1 MINGRVRVLHIVLDL
16 DAGGLERL
24 VTEIVRHMDRD
35 RFESHVLVL
44 QFPGRTAG
52 ALGDAA
58 ELHVAPP
65 LPVWSLLWPAPL
77 TREIRRIAPDVV
89 HTHSGVWFKGSLA
102 ARRAGVPRVIHTDHG
117 RRHPDPWIGR
127 ALEWLASRRTD
138 VVVAVSETLAGHLA
152 ETIVGRSRRIA
163 VVVNGVDTNRFRPRP
178 DPGALRRELN
188 LAPDTPIIGSIG
200 RLDYVKGYDLML
212 EAFARLATEWRGAQ
226 RPALA
231 LVGDG
236 PEEERLQGQARA
248 LGLGGQAFFMGWRD
262 PVDDLLAGFTLYT
275 LASRSEGTSIGL
287 LEAMSAGCCPVV
299 TDVGGNRHVLGP
311 ELAHRL
317 VPPGDPMALAG
328 AWREALVDPARR
340 REDAQAARARV
351 REVFAVDA
359 MVRRYEALYTEAS

>member
-200 RLDYVKGYDLML
+200 RLNYVNGDDLIL
-212 EAFARLATEWRGAQ
+212 DAFGRAARTVAGGSR
-226 RPALA
+226 R
-231 LVGDG
+231 VIG
-236 PEEERLQGQARA
+236 PERAR
-248 LGLGGQAFFMGWRD
+248 
-262 PVDDLLAGFTLYT
+262 
-275 LASRSEGTSIGL
+275 
-287 LEAMSAGCCPVV
+287 
-299 TDVGGNRHVLGP
+299 
-311 ELAHRL
+311 RL
-317 VPPGDPMALAG
+317 VPLGDRRGSAG
-328 AWREALVDPARR
+328 ACRTAWAVPAGRREAACV
-340 REDAQAARARV
+340 ARARV
-351 REVFAVDA
+351 RKVFGVGALA
-359 MVRRYEALYTEAS
+359 RRYEGLYTEGS